1 MYIFNFSNK
10 NDAKME
16 SKKETKNTIISFLE
30 LNKINNFG
38 RVTMHEQ
45 AQLIAILPL
54 THTFNKRIDWIQ
66 IKKPYMKS
74 AAYSRYPQCA
84 ASAAVRPPIV

>member
-1 MYIFNFSNK
+1 MRGRVNAIRTFK
-10 NDAKME
+10 GLVAD
-16 SKKETKNTIISFLE
+16 LRE

-38 RVTMHEQ
+38 CVTMHE

-54 THTFNKRIDWIQ
+54 THTFNKRIAWIQ

-74 AAYSRYPQCA
+74 AAYNRYPQCA
-84 ASAAVRPPIV
+84 ASAAASPPIV

>member
-16 SKKETKNTIISFLE
+16 SKNETKNTIISFLE

-38 RVTMHEQ
+38 RLTMHE
-45 AQLIAILPL
+45 
-54 THTFNKRIDWIQ
+54 
-66 IKKPYMKS
+66 
-74 AAYSRYPQCA
+74 
-84 ASAAVRPPIV
+84 